1 MRRHLPEQG
10 FSLIEM
16 TVAMGL
22 MIVVTGSIFALLN
35 PSQGNFVAE
44 PEVADMQQRTRLAAD
59 TLYKD
64 LVMVGSGSYSGTNP
78 MALSYFFAPVMP
90 FRQGRLQHDPPGT
103 FRTDAITLMMV
114 PATTAQTTIK
124 DNMPPNSAE
133 LKVTDDPAANC
144 PQKDPLCGF
153 TEGMSVLIYDESGSY
168 DLFTI
173 TEVQGSALHLQH
185 NLDDLNKSYEA
196 GSKIVQIQ
204 SHTYY
209 LKTDVATNTYQL
221 MHYDGADKDVPIVDN
236 VVGLEF
242 EYFGDPQPPLTIG
255 KPLSNPVGP
264 WTTYGPKPK
273 ADPAVNF
280 LDNCIFFNDGSPV
293 PAPKLP
299 VLGPGGTTTTLVKL
313 GQAELTDGPWC
324 PDANSPDRFDADLF
338 RIRKIGVRIRLQT
351 GNASLRGPASA
362 LFTYGGTSRGGNKY
376 IPDQE
381 VRFQV
386 TPRNLNLGR

>member
-1 MRRHLPEQG
+1 MRRPSREHG

-22 MIVVTGSIFALLN
+22 MLVVTGSIFALLN
-35 PSQGNFVAE
+35 PGQGNFVAE

-64 LVMVGSGSYSGTNP
+64 LVMVGSGSYSGVNP

-90 FRQGRLQHDPPGT
+90 YRQGRLQDDPPGT
-103 FRTDAITLMMV
+103 FRTDAITLMLV
-114 PATTAQTTIK
+114 PATTAQSTIK
-124 DNMPPNSAE
+124 SKMPATSAE
-133 LKVTDDPAANC
+133 LKVTDDPNC

-153 TEGMSVLIYDESGSY
+153 KDGMSVLIYDESGSY

-173 TEVQGSALHLQH
+173 TEVQSDALHLQH
-185 NLDDLNKSYEA
+185 NLDDLGKIYDEGA
-196 GSKIVQIQ
+196 KIVQIR

-209 LKTDVATNTYQL
+209 LKTDAATKTYQL
-221 MHYDGADKDVPIVDN
+221 MHYDGADGDVPVVDN

-242 EYFGDPQPPLTIG
+242 EYFGDPQPPVTIG

-264 WTTYGPKPK
+264 WTTYGPKP
-273 ADPAVNF
+273 APGPTGGF
-280 LDNCIFFNDGSPV
+280 LDSCLFLNDGSPV
-293 PAPKLP
+293 PAPRLP

-313 GQAELTDGPWC
+313 TKEQLIDGPWC
-324 PDANSPDRFDADLF
+324 PDADSPNRFDADLF
-338 RIRKIGVRIRLQT
+338 RVRKIGVRIRLQT
-351 GNASLRGPASA
+351 GNDSLRGPASA

-376 IPDQE
+376 LPDQE